1 MASMRERK
9 RADGSIAY
17 QVLFRHNGRQR
28 SETFNSVR
36 AQKRF
41 ANNCERLGVEAAL
54 EILNAADDSDI
65 DMPILGDWLAHHIDS
80 LSGVTQG
87 TIKRYR
93 SIAANI
99 ADRKIG
105 QLPIDEIEERHVVA
119 WVREREKEGR
129 KGKTIRNEH
138 AVISAALAR
147 AVKDDK
153 IRINVAKGVKIADS
167 VREEMTILLPG
178 EFQVLTSRIPDT
190 MTVERALVRFL
201 YGTGARFSEAT
212 AIRVSDHRKAETP
225 PTVSIV
231 RSWKRTGGKPE
242 LGVPKTRMGRRTISL
257 GREVHEDLLALA
269 KGKRPG
275 DLMFSYDGEPVT
287 HQRFWELW
295 QAWTDD
301 SLHEGK
307 PSLGK
312 RPRIHDLR
320 HSHASWMI
328 GRGMNMLDL
337 QHRLG
342 HESIETTAG
351 TYGHMMPEALV
362 QAARHADAMFEVSQ
376 SEAVEAGSLPQIE
389 A

>member
-1 MASMRERK
+1 MASMRERL
-9 RADGSIAY
+9 RADGTIAY
-17 QVLFRHNGRQR
+17 QVLFRHGGRQR
-28 SETFNSVR
+28 SETFNNVR

-54 EILNAADDSDI
+54 EILNAADDTDD
-65 DMPILGDWLAHHIDS
+65 DMPELGEWLTHHIDS
-80 LSGVTQG
+80 LSGVTEG

-99 ADRKIG
+99 AERKIG
-105 QLPIDEIEERHVVA
+105 QLPINEVEEKHIVA
-119 WVREREKEGR
+119 WVREREREGR

-147 AVKDDK
+147 AAKEGKV
-153 IRINVAKGVKIADS
+153 RINVAKGVKIADS
-167 VREEMTILLPG
+167 VREEMTILLPA
-178 EFQVLTSRIPDT
+178 EFQILTSRIPST
-190 MTVERALVRFL
+190 MPVERALVRFL

-231 RSWKRTGGKPE
+231 RAWKYTGGKPE

-257 GREVHEDLLALA
+257 GAEVHRDLLELG
-269 KGKRPG
+269 KGKRSG
-275 DLMFSYDGEPVT
+275 DRMFSYDGEPVT

-295 QAWTDD
+295 RGWIDD
-301 SLHEGK
+301 KGHEGS
-307 PSLGK
+307 PPLGK
-312 RPRIHDLR
+312 SPRIHDLR

-328 GRGMNMLDL
+328 GRGVNMLDL

-342 HESIETTAG
+342 HESIQTTAG

-362 QAARHADAMFEVSQ
+362 QAARHADAMFDTPT
-376 SEAVEAGSLPQIE
+376 LPPVAALPALE
-389 A
+389 S

>member
-1 MASMRERK
+1 MASFREYL
-9 RADGSIAY
+9 RADGTIAY

-28 SETFNSVR
+28 SETFDNVR
-36 AQKRF
+36 AQRRF

-65 DMPILGDWLAHHIDS
+65 DSPTLGEWLTHHIDS

-119 WVREREKEGR
+119 WVREREKDGR

-138 AVISAALAR
+138 AIISAALAR

-153 IRINVAKGVKIADS
+153 VRINVAKGVKIADS

-178 EFQVLTSRIPDT
+178 EFQVLTSRIPES
-190 MTVERALVRFL
+190 MTVERALTRFL

-212 AIRVSDHRKAETP
+212 AIRVSDHRRAETP

-231 RSWKRTGGKPE
+231 RAWKRTGGKPE

-257 GREVHEDLLALA
+257 GQEVHDDLLELS
-269 KGKRPG
+269 KGKKPG
-275 DLMFSYDGEPVT
+275 DLMFSRDGEPIT

-295 QAWTDD
+295 QGWADD
-301 SLHEGK
+301 SAHDG
-307 PSLGK
+307 PPLGK

-342 HESIETTAG
+342 HEDIKTTAG

-362 QAARHADAMFEVSQ
+362 QAARHADAMFD
-376 SEAVEAGSLPQIE
+376 APCLPPATPPTIG